1 MDKLILQVDDFTVH
15 VFCDEFDAIIALD
28 EAEHRG
34 TPLGGP
40 YSGSYH
46 RAHTDPG
53 EDHLHVYLKNNQLFA
68 INVSGTA
75 HDRSHGVRIPNRV
88 AKGIRKAFPQI
99 VLPPNNL
106 IESMDVLDDLRWVNE
121 EAADD
126 PDA

>member
-1 MDKLILQVDDFTVH
+1 MDKLILQVDDLTVH
-15 VFCDEFDAIIALD
+15 IFCHEFDAVIALD

-34 TPLGGP
+34 TPLG
-40 YSGSYH
+40 
-46 RAHTDPG
+46 G